1 MSWLKE
7 VIGTE
12 KAVIAMCHLRA
23 LPGDP
28 GFDTRK
34 GMNWV
39 IDRAHDDLM
48 ALQNGG
54 VDAVMFSNEFSL
66 PYLTKVRPETTA
78 AMARIIGQ
86 LMSEIREIFTGA
98 YASDFGVWDTNVGE
112 TIRHQHRI
120 GAGHVKTLFN
130 IVPEAAV
137 YLGNRDVCSI
147 AKSTVFNNNPDAL
160 CVSGLTAGARTDSA
174 ILKRVKETVPDTVV
188 LANTGVCLENVEEQL
203 CIADGCVTATTF
215 KKDGVFANFVD
226 QARVAKFMEKVRHIR
241 Q

>member
-1 MSWLKE
+1 
-7 VIGTE
+7 
-12 KAVIAMCHLRA
+12 
-23 LPGDP
+23 
-28 GFDTRK
+28 
-34 GMNWV
+34 
-39 IDRAHDDLM
+39 
-48 ALQNGG
+48 
-54 VDAVMFSNEFSL
+54 
-66 PYLTKVRPETTA
+66 
-78 AMARIIGQ
+78 MARIIGQ
-86 LMSEIREIFTGA
+86 LMSEIRVPFGVNVLWDPVASFDLAMATDAKFIREIFTGA

-120 GAGHVKTLFN
+120 GADHVKTLFN